1 MIIKVILL
9 KTMNKHAK
17 KIMSL
22 NVRVIQNLYGVISG
36 TDFLCNETLIFDKR
50 RTYLLV
56 LLHPLLL
63 LLLSSGQRER

>member
-1 MIIKVILL
+1 
-9 KTMNKHAK
+9 
-17 KIMSL
+17 MSL
-22 NVRVIQNLYGVISG
+22 NVRVIQNLYGVLSG

-56 LLHPLLL
+56 LLLPLLL